1 MSTTN
6 STSSLSNT
14 KQFEDFMHLF
24 SSIGEFAKTG
34 YAKFNPKTLDGYATE
49 TWFKNLEET
58 QTDEISNVALVYN
71 KVHPQDRDLI
81 LSFYF
86 NSTRG
91 GDKKL
96 DIQVRIIS
104 PLGKTKWIRV
114 FIIVDE
120 ISSDVFEATEMN
132 IDISDSKDNEAD
144 LIKERN
150 NAQKLSF
157 QKSNFITN
165 ISHEIRTPLNA
176 IVGFSN
182 MLQYTNEEKEK
193 QSYINI
199 INSNTNMLLK
209 LIGDIIDISKIETN
223 TFNLE
228 YSNVDIN
235 QMMFEIE
242 QLSKFRLPDNSISLS
257 FEDRLPECN
266 IYIDRE
272 RLMQV
277 ITNLINNAIKSTEVG
292 RIEFGYRLKRDNSL
306 YFYVTD
312 TGRGLKPEEIP
323 HIIERVVKTDGI
335 AHKLA
340 VELSIRK
347 MLEA

>member
-165 ISHEIRTPLNA
+165 II
-176 IVGFSN
+176 
-182 MLQYTNEEKEK
+182 
-193 QSYINI
+193 SY
-199 INSNTNMLLK
+199 LA
-209 LIGDIIDISKIETN
+209 
-223 TFNLE
+223 TFDHL
-228 YSNVDIN
+228 
-235 QMMFEIE
+235 
-242 QLSKFRLPDNSISLS
+242 
-257 FEDRLPECN
+257 
-266 IYIDRE
+266 
-272 RLMQV
+272 
-277 ITNLINNAIKSTEVG
+277 
-292 RIEFGYRLKRDNSL
+292 
-306 YFYVTD
+306 
-312 TGRGLKPEEIP
+312 
-323 HIIERVVKTDGI
+323 
-335 AHKLA
+335 
-340 VELSIRK
+340 
-347 MLEA
+347 